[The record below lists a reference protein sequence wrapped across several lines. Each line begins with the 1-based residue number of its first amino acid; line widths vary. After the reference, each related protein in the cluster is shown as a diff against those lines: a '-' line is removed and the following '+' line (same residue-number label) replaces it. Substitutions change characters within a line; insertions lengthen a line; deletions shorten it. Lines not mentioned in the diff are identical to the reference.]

1 MRVVVAMS
9 GGVDS
14 SVAAALMKEAGHDVV
29 GISMQL
35 HDQTEGAGPSFGRCC
50 ALDDLHDA
58 KTVAARLGIPHYVV
72 NLERSF
78 HDGVI
83 APFVKDYLEGR
94 TPIPCSRCN
103 TEVKFESLVERTRAL
118 GIGHVATGH
127 YARKDALGVG
137 GRHRLLKGKDP
148 RKDQSYFL
156 FGLTQEQL
164 ACALFPVGDLE
175 KADVRRL
182 ASERGLPTADKAES
196 QEICFVPDGDYAG
209 FVERQVPAADR
220 SGPIV
225 DRSGR
230 ALGRHQGVH
239 RFTVGQRKGLGLTS
253 PIPLYVLAVDAPE
266 KRVVVGAEER
276 SGGGQ
281 AHGPRRELALD
292 CRAGRRPPRPGQ
304 DPLSPRGGRRD
315 GRPLETRPR
324 RGRLRP
330 AAARRHA
337 RARPRCSTTA
347 TSASAAAGSSSRGAW
362 SRTQGHPKRTRLI
375 DVDAENRASTSAIRG
390 DQEECA
396 TRCPWAR
403 RPSSTGPSPREP
415 AERPPAGPLSWTCPR
430 LPRRPCPR

>member
-1 MRVVVAMS
+1 MRVVVAMA

-58 KTVAARLGIPHYVV
+58 KTVAFRLGIPHYVV

-118 GIGHVATGH
+118 GIEHVATGH
-127 YARKDALGVG
+127 YARKDALGEG

-164 ACALFPVGDLE
+164 ACAVFPVGDLE

-196 QEICFVPDGDYAG
+196 QEICFVPDGDYAA
-209 FVERQVPAADR
+209 FVERQAPAADR
-220 SGPIV
+220 SGSIV

-230 ALGRHQGVH
+230 ALGRHEGVH
-239 RFTVGQRKGLGLTS
+239 RYTVGQRKGLGLTS

-266 KRVVVGAEER
+266 KRVVVGAEEDLAADR
-276 SGGGQ
+276 LTAREVNWLSIPEPTDALRAQVKIRYRHAEAAATVRPLGAGRADVVFDEAQRALTPGQAAVFYDGDVCLGGGWI
-281 AHGPRRELALD
+281 E
-292 CRAGRRPPRPGQ
+292 
-304 DPLSPRGGRRD
+304 
-315 GRPLETRPR
+315 
-324 RGRLRP
+324 
-330 AAARRHA
+330 
-337 RARPRCSTTA
+337 
-347 TSASAAAGSSSRGAW
+347 
-362 SRTQGHPKRTRLI
+362 
-375 DVDAENRASTSAIRG
+375 
-390 DQEECA
+390 
-396 TRCPWAR
+396 
-403 RPSSTGPSPREP
+403 
-415 AERPPAGPLSWTCPR
+415 
-430 LPRRPCPR
+430 